1 MTTAFMQAVDLRSA
15 DARVSGA
22 LQPIKTEQTEIQEQG
37 LTFIVRWASS
47 LSAKDAAKAAMPGGP
62 RDPDFNPFL
71 APEPA
76 LTVGPIGDRHVAIL
90 NKFPVCDRHLVLA
103 RRQFEEQLAPLTLDD
118 FTALSLIMSES
129 GGLGF
134 TL

>member
-37 LTFIVRWASS
+37 LTFVVRWASS

-62 RDPDFNPFL
+62 RDP
-71 APEPA
+71 E
-76 LTVGPIGDRHVAIL
+76 
-90 NKFPVCDRHLVLA
+90 
-103 RRQFEEQLAPLTLDD
+103 RR
-118 FTALSLIMSES
+118 
-129 GGLGF
+129 GGRRGW
-134 TL
+134 